1 MVECKSLSKVSSLV
15 ALAFRFNRYMVECK
29 YLLYPIKDK
38 YDYVL
43 IDTWWNVN
51 NVYIFVQHFA
61 KKVLI
66 DTWWNVN
73 FENGN
78 C

>member
-1 MVECKSLSKVSSLV
+1 MVECKLYLLV
-15 ALAFRFNRYMVECK
+15 IFYAFRCSFNRYMVECK

>member
-1 MVECKSLSKVSSLV
+1 
-15 ALAFRFNRYMVECK
+15 MVECK